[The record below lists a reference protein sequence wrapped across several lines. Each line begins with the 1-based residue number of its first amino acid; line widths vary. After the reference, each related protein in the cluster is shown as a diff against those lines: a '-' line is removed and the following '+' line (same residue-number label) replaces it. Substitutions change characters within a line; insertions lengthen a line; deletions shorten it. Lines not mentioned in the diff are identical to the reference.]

1 MFQVYVWHTKT
12 IQAHSKSEPLIWKKY
27 GLNSSL
33 FQDVWLI
40 FFQFLLSSQLQN
52 RLLPIEP
59 VHEISNNVAF
69 WHV

>member
-40 FFQFLLSSQLQN
+40 FFQFLLSSQL
-52 RLLPIEP
+52 
-59 VHEISNNVAF
+59 
-69 WHV
+69 